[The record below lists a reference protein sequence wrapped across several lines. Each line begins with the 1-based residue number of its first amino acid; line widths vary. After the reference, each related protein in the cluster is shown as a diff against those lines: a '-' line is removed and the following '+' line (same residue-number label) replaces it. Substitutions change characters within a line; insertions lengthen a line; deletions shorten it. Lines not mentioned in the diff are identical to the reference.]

1 MIQLIAYD
9 QEGTGQT
16 VLDIAESAAISLSYS
31 VAELG
36 DVTTRNSPFS
46 KTFRL
51 PQSEKNNQ
59 FFEHWYEVNLSAA
72 TFDASKKTRVA
83 LYDSGVLVIAGY
95 LQLKDVHLK
104 GETYTVAVF
113 GDNANLYQEIGD
125 KSLRDAFL
133 TDGVATTDYNYTPTG
148 ANVVDSWDLT
158 NDITSGAVG
167 AGVIIVPLADP
178 GSGGDDFVHY
188 SYTGGLGI
196 GAANFLPAWKLKPAI
211 QVKHLFDKILANA
224 GYSYTSTFLDSATFT
239 KIYMTLAS
247 EMQILA
253 GIPVGGCSVGLTSDQ
268 TVTEETAV
276 IEFDNES
283 SVFYD
288 YENAWN
294 TTAYTYTAP
303 VDLELSCIT
312 TIRVAGSASADAS
325 FYIVVE
331 TPSNTYTSPEYFVAS
346 PFLPTFAFTQGGI
359 AMTQGE
365 ELQVSIVVTEGTI
378 VIDSGT
384 LGSRFY
390 VNSIES
396 AVEQDTVLVPQS
408 VPSQIK
414 QEDFLKDIIQRFN
427 LILEATPD
435 NERHLIIE
443 PYADWLDAGG
453 SVDWTEKLDVSK
465 EVVLAPTDKY
475 KKSVIDFRDKE
486 GKDERNEFWQDKQGY
501 SFGRYYEQVDD
512 DFAKGELKNKPVF
525 KPFHVNRVPTNTGGE
540 SLIPAVLIPGYYN
553 IEDGNYE
560 PVNDEPS
567 LFYHNGLV
575 DVGATIYVGDQSA
588 TQYAYC
594 AAFNE
599 TPNDDQTTVS
609 LYWGYQYPYG
619 FGTPTMGSSYVSR
632 NLWRE
637 YWGRFYNQVYSAD
650 ARILTAYFYLTPTDI
665 LNLRFNDLIQVKE
678 GHYRLLKVEGYT
690 VNGYETTKCE
700 LIKEVSG
707 LNYATTED
715 CDYIPDRWN
724 DNGTVRFVNPET
736 GSTTLNPGEACCTGQ
751 GFTWDADAN
760 LCYWRRPNDGTTRP
774 DNGPEVALERAG
786 AQDTEDT
793 QSYRSPS
800 MNAVSRR
807 TVLFAD
813 VNEGATVAATENGEG
828 VGVVQLPYN
837 SVCRITA
844 NVTSTQTTFDGTNGA
859 LGATSFRQYFVIVKN
874 VEGRVTTD
882 ITENTSVRT
891 DEVDVTNRG
900 VTVSVDTA
908 SSTSLERDISLNC
921 TGETFARVN
930 FTLDCEVTYT
940 DLSPAVKD
948 QNQILAEDGATL
960 AAENGTIL
968 IY

>member
-1 MIQLIAYD
+1 MIQLVAYD
-9 QEGTGQT
+9 QSGSGQT
-16 VLDIAESAAISLSYS
+16 VLDIADEATISLSYS

-46 KTFRL
+46 QTFRL
-51 PQSEKNNQ
+51 PQSEKNNL

-83 LYDSGVLVIAGY
+83 LYDDGVLVIAGY
-95 LQLKDVHLK
+95 LQLKDVHLEGK
-104 GETYTVAVF
+104 TYTVAVF

-133 TDGVATTDYNYTPTG
+133 TNGVATTDYNYVPTG
-148 ANVVDSWDLT
+148 SNVVDSWDLT
-158 NDITSGAVG
+158 NDITSGTVG
-167 AGVIIVPLADP
+167 AGVVIVPLADP

-196 GAANFLPAWKLKPAI
+196 GAAGALPAWKLKPAM
-211 QVKHLFDKILANA
+211 QLKHLFDKILANA
-224 GYSYTSTFLDSATFT
+224 GYSYTSTFLASDTFT

-283 SVFYD
+283 GTFFD
-288 YENAWN
+288 DENAWD

-303 VDLELSCIT
+303 VDLELACT
-312 TIRVAGSASADAS
+312 VTIDVAGTASADAA
-325 FYIVVE
+325 FYILIE
-331 TPSNTYTSPEYFVAS
+331 TPQGSYTSPEYFVDA
-346 PFLPTFAFTQGGI
+346 PFLPTYSFSQSGI
-359 AMTQGE
+359 DMNQGE
-365 ELQVSIVVTEGTI
+365 ELQVSIVVTSGTI
-378 VIDSGT
+378 VMDSGAGGT
-384 LGSRFY
+384 SFY
-390 VNSIES
+390 VNGIES
-396 AVEQDTVLVPQS
+396 AVEQDSVLVTES
-408 VPSQIK
+408 VPSEIK
-414 QEDFLKDIIQRFN
+414 QADFLKDIIQRFN
-427 LILEATPD
+427 LILEATQD

-443 PYADWLDAGG
+443 PYSDWLDAGG
-453 SVDWTEKLDVSK
+453 SIDWTGKLDLSK

-486 GKDERNEFWQDKQGY
+486 GKDERNEFWQDKQGH

-553 IEDGNYE
+553 LDDGVYE

-575 DVGATIYVGDQSA
+575 DVGATIYVGDQAA

-594 AAFNE
+594 SAFNE
-599 TPNDDQTTVS
+599 TPNDDETTVS

-619 FGTPTMGSSYVSR
+619 FGTPTMGSDYVSR

-637 YWGRFYNQVYSAD
+637 YWGRFYNQVYSPD

-678 GHYRLLKVEGYT
+678 AHYRLLKIEGYT
-690 VNGYETTKCE
+690 VNGYEVSKCE

-707 LNYATTED
+707 LKYDTTDD

-724 DNGTVRFVNPET
+724 ANGTVRFVNPET

-751 GFTWDADAN
+751 GFTWDASAN
-760 LCYWRRPNDGTTRP
+760 LCYWQRPNDGTTRP
-774 DNGPEVALERAG
+774 DNGPGVALERAG
-786 AQDTEDT
+786 SQDVTDT
-793 QSYRSPS
+793 QNYRSPAT
-800 MNAVSRR
+800 NAVSRR

-813 VNEGATVAATENGEG
+813 VNEGNSVAASQDGEG
-828 VGVVQLPYN
+828 NGAIQLPHN
-837 SVCRITA
+837 TVCRITA
-844 NVTSTQTTFDGTNGA
+844 NVTSTQTTYDGTNGD
-859 LGATSFRQYFVIVKN
+859 LGATSFRQYIVIAKN
-874 VEGRVTTD
+874 IDGRTTTD
-882 ITENTSVRT
+882 ITENVDVRT
-891 DEVDVTNRG
+891 DEVDVTNRA
-900 VTVSVDTA
+900 VAVSVVAGPISGLD
-908 SSTSLERDISLNC
+908 RNISLTC
-921 TGETFARVN
+921 TGETFARVH

-940 DLSPAVKD
+940 DVSGPVKD
-948 QNQILAEDGATL
+948 QNPILAEDGATL